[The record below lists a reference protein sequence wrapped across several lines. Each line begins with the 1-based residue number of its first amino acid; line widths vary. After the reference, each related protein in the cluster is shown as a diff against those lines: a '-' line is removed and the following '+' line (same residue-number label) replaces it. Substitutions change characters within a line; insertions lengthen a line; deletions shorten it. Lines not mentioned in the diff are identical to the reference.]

1 MKKGVTYQIIVC
13 LLLINCH
20 LFAQYQVGHKQIT
33 FNDPARSNRAIQTE
47 IYYPA
52 NTSGDNVAIAS
63 GQFPVIV
70 FGHGFV
76 MVWSTYQNFWD
87 SIVPMGYIMAFPRT
101 EGSMSPNHESFGLD
115 LRFLNMQFKTEN
127 LNSSSFFYQSIAS
140 NSAIM
145 GHSMG
150 GGSSFLACENN
161 TDVTTLI
168 TFAAAVT
175 IPSSIDAAKNIT
187 IPTLVF
193 SGQNDCVAPADEH
206 QIPMYDSLASDCK
219 TFVSVLGG
227 SHCYFGNYNFNCSFG
242 EGTCSPSPTISR
254 DEQNSAFY
262 GILLPYLD
270 FILKDNTQSENTF
283 LDSLLNS
290 SRISYN
296 RTCSITSV
304 SEREN
309 SHANQENNLEIYPNP
324 STGNVNFKLDEIG
337 SWKFQILDSNGR
349 IIIEDVINESLRVN
363 MSKYSKGLYVC
374 KLIGETQ
381 TVYKK
386 LTIY

>member
-1 MKKGVTYQIIVC
+1 MKKRITYQTIIC
-13 LLLINCH
+13 LVLFSCNLI
-20 LFAQYQVGHKQIT
+20 AQYQVGHKQIT
-33 FNDPARSNRAIQTE
+33 FNDPSRSNRAIQTE

-52 NTSGDNVAIAS
+52 NSAGDNVAIAS
-63 GQFPVIV
+63 GQFPMIV

-87 SIVPMGYIMAFPRT
+87 SIVPKGYIMAFPRT

-115 LRFLNMQFKTEN
+115 LRFLNMKFKEEN
-127 LNSSSFFYQSIAS
+127 LSSGSFFYQSIAS
-140 NSAIM
+140 ASAIM

-175 IPSSIDAAKNIT
+175 TPSSIDVAKNIT

-193 SGQNDCVAPADEH
+193 SGQNDCVAPAVDH

-219 TFVSVLGG
+219 AFVSVLGG

-254 DEQNSAFY
+254 DEQNSAFF

-283 LDSLLNS
+283 LDSLFNS
-290 SRISYN
+290 PRISYS
-296 RTCSITSV
+296 RTCSITDV
-304 SEREN
+304 SEKEN
-309 SHANQENNLEIYPNP
+309 NQEYQLNNLDIYPNP
-324 STGNVNFKLDEIG
+324 SNGIVNFKLNEIRNCNL
-337 SWKFQILDSNGR
+337 QIFDSNGL
-349 IIIEDVINESLRVN
+349 IIIEKEINEQLKVDLSN
-363 MSKYSKGLYVC
+363 YSKGLYIC
-374 KLIGETQ
+374 KIIGEKQ
-381 TVYKK
+381 TTNKK
-386 LTIY
+386 IAIY